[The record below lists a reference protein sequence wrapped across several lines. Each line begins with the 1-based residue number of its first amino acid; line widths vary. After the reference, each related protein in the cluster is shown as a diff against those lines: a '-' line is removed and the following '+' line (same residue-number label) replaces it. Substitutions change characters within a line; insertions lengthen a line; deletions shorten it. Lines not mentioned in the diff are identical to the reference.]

1 MYVMKKNIHPEYKKV
16 EVVCLCGNKME
27 LYSTVDNIHVE
38 LCYKCHPFYTGE
50 QKIVDTANR
59 VKRFTEQSKNAEKK
73 KEYTEKQK
81 EKKDLK
87 KGITSEKQKG
97 KPILTLRDMMD
108 ALK

>member
-1 MYVMKKNIHPEYKKV
+1 MKKSIHPEYKKV

-27 LYSTVDNIHVE
+27 LQSTTDNIRVE

-50 QKIVDTANR
+50 QKIVDSANR
-59 VKRFTEQSKNAEKK
+59 VKRFTEQSSIAEKK
-73 KEYTEKQK
+73 KDYVEKQK
-81 EKKDLK
+81 IKKEEK
-87 KGITSEKQKG
+87 KGISNPGEKKE

>member
-1 MYVMKKNIHPEYKKV
+1 MKKNIHPEYKKT
-16 EVVCLCGNKME
+16 EITCLCGNKMDI
-27 LYSTVDNIHVE
+27 YSTTDNIHVE

-59 VKRFTEQSKNAEKK
+59 VKRFTQQSTVAEKK
-73 KEYTEKQK
+73 KDYVEKQK
-81 EKKDLK
+81 IKKEEK
-87 KGITSEKQKG
+87 KGINRDEKTKE

>member
-1 MYVMKKNIHPEYKKV
+1 MKKNIHPEYKKV
-16 EVVCLCGNKME
+16 EVICLCGNKME
-27 LYSTVDNIHVE
+27 LYSTVDNIRID

-59 VKRFTEQSKNAEKK
+59 VKRFTEQSKNSEKK
-73 KEYTEKQK
+73 KKYTERQK
-81 EKKDLK
+81 ERKDLK
-87 KGITSEKQKG
+87 KGITSEKQKE